1 MTQLFRSSI
10 YLAPLQI
17 ISSICIGKTE
27 YMQTGKFF
35 SGCSYIPQ
43 IRDLSIITPCLVL
56 SWTHSLY
63 RKMGKI
69 HLRKSFSQNFDSGGC
84 LKFRLGIRK
93 SLSKVV
99 LPVIRALGAECKNG
113 TISVIER
120 RSVTSRYHGR
130 KISG

>member
-1 MTQLFRSSI
+1 M
-10 YLAPLQI
+10 
-17 ISSICIGKTE
+17 
-27 YMQTGKFF
+27 
-35 SGCSYIPQ
+35 
-43 IRDLSIITPCLVL
+43 
-56 SWTHSLY
+56 
-63 RKMGKI
+63 
-69 HLRKSFSQNFDSGGC
+69 KSFSQNFDSRGC

-113 TISVIER
+113 TISVKER